1 MPVCLSF
8 DNYCK
13 LKKPFQGGNKQF
25 CLVLVQYCPVLFS
38 VIYWLTTVI
47 SYTGSFERE
56 VLKNFDSIV
65 ERSLPI
71 EKVQKYYKQC
81 SGTGKQVILD
91 CVTFLKTEERLVQ
104 IVVIFYL
111 PCHLQKI
118 SFFCQFNFSSIL
130 PGNCS
135 YDVKSYFMC
144 SFCCHH
150 QNLLVA
156 SLIYFYFGTQ

>member
-91 CVTFLKTEERLVQ
+91 YVTFFEDRRKVSANCCYFFICHVISKKFLSSANLISVQ
-104 IVVIFYL
+104 FYLETVVMMLSPTLCVVFVVIT
-111 PCHLQKI
+111 KI
-118 SFFCQFNFSSIL
+118 F
-130 PGNCS
+130 
-135 YDVKSYFMC
+135 
-144 SFCCHH
+144 
-150 QNLLVA
+150 
-156 SLIYFYFGTQ
+156 